1 MLTRRQLCV
10 CALAS
15 PILMS
20 ASLPVRAAGSDAQLM
35 QAQLSRV
42 MQDTAPGLYLTA
54 DWEFDLPEI
63 LIDSMKRGIALYF
76 VYEFRLERPRWY
88 WTNKKIA
95 VSHLVQR
102 VGYSPLS
109 RRWRFSRGGL
119 IQSFQSIEEVLPLLK
134 HVGDWHVT
142 DADAIDDIDAFTA
155 EARMHLD
162 LTKLP
167 KPLQVSVG
175 GNSDWALESDWE
187 DVKLTKDLTLR

>member
-1 MLTRRQLCV
+1 MTSRRQLCA

-15 PILMS
+15 PVLMS
-20 ASLPVRAAGSDAQLM
+20 ANIAARAAGNDVQLM
-35 QAQLSRV
+35 QARLTRV
-42 MQDTAPGLYLTA
+42 TQDIAPGIYLTV

-63 LIDSMKRGIALYF
+63 LVDSMKRGIALYF
-76 VYEFRLERPRWY
+76 EYEFLLAKPRWY
-88 WTNKKIA
+88 WVNKKSA
-95 VSHLVQR
+95 EASLVQR

-119 IQSFQSIEEVLPLLK
+119 IQSFLTFEEVLPLLK
-134 HVGDWHVT
+134 HVGDWRVA
-142 DADAIDDIDAFTA
+142 DLDAIDDIDAFEA
-155 EARMHLD
+155 ETRMHLD

-187 DVKLTKDLTLR
+187 DIRLTKDLTK